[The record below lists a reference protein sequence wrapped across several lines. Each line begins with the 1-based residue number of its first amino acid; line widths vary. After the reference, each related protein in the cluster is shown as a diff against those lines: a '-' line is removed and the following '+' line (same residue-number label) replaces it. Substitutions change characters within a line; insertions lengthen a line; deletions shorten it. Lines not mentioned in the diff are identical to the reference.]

1 MTHTH
6 PARPEPHQ
14 QDIEIEAANYL
25 STIIAS
31 VPGIMAQSL
40 RAMMESL
47 PPVQVVGMAAGCL
60 SALQMVRDTQADLVV
75 IDSNLPIEDV
85 YMLLQQMKREG
96 LPARSI
102 VLAATRSHA
111 QRARAAGADIVF
123 RRESSTRQLSALVAN
138 LAA

>member
-1 MTHTH
+1 MTHTQ
-6 PARPEPHQ
+6 PARPEPDQ
-14 QDIEIEAANYL
+14 QDIQVNTATYL
-25 STIIAS
+25 STVIAS

-40 RAMMESL
+40 RAMVESL
-47 PPVQVVGMAAGCL
+47 PSVRVVGTAAGCL
-60 SALQMVRDTQADLVV
+60 SALQLLRDTQADLVV

-111 QRARAAGADIVF
+111 QKAREAGADIVF
-123 RRESSTRQLSALVAN
+123 RREGSNGQLRALVATMRV
-138 LAA
+138 